1 MSENTITIRATVNA
15 DKIKVWN
22 YYTQPKNIIHWNFA
36 SDDWHCPSAS
46 NNMIVGG
53 LYSARME
60 AKDGSFG
67 FDFEAVYN
75 EIVDG
80 EKFIYTMPNHRTV
93 HVLFHQVGED
103 ATEVEITFDI
113 DQENPIEFQR
123 AGWQAILDNFKH
135 YVETH

>member
-15 DKIKVWN
+15 DKTKVWN
-22 YYTQPKNIIHWNFA
+22 YYTQPEHIIHWNFA

-75 EIVDG
+75 NIVDG
-80 EKFIYTMPNHRTV
+80 ENFTYSMPNHRAI
-93 HVLFHQVGED
+93 HVLFHQVGD

-113 DQENPIEFQR
+113 DQENPIELQR